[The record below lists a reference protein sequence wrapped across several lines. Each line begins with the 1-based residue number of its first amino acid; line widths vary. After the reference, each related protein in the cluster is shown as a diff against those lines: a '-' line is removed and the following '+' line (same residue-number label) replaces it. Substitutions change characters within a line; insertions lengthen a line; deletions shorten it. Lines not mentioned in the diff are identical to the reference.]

1 MKVFDSKYKMRV
13 CWHFSKILHVFR
25 CNMKKKKKKTASASH
40 RYFEME
46 YFYYKTESCAL
57 KYKQI
62 SHSFIDDKYMK
73 EHLGLWSYFII
84 HRQNIF

>member
-1 MKVFDSKYKMRV
+1 MQ
-13 CWHFSKILHVFR
+13 HE
-25 CNMKKKKKKTASASH
+25 KKKKKTASASH

>member
-1 MKVFDSKYKMRV
+1 
-13 CWHFSKILHVFR
+13 
-25 CNMKKKKKKTASASH
+25 MKKKKNTAYALSLP

-46 YFYYKTESCAL
+46 YFYYKTELCAL
-57 KYKQI
+57 KCKQI

>member
-1 MKVFDSKYKMRV
+1 
-13 CWHFSKILHVFR
+13 
-25 CNMKKKKKKTASASH
+25 
-40 RYFEME
+40 ME
-46 YFYYKTESCAL
+46 YFYYKTELCAL

-84 HRQNIF
+84 RRMRIYFERAEQDFFLAEEDIHVVSEN